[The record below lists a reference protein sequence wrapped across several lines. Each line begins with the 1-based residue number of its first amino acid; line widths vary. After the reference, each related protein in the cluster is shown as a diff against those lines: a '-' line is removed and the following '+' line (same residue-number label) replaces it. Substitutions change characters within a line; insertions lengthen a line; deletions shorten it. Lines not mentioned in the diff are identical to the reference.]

1 MPDTKRTP
9 KRNEAKTSQWT
20 DEEVAAM
27 QEHARELKAAKSGK
41 ADGAAELQAKIAAMP
56 EPDRSVARRVH
67 AVILGA
73 APELTQRL
81 WYGMPA
87 YYKDGKLIC
96 FFQPASK
103 FKARYHT
110 FGFEGN
116 AKLDDG
122 TMWATSWAITELTAP
137 DETRIAELVKQA
149 VS

>member
-1 MPDTKRTP
+1 MPDTKRRA
-9 KRNEAKTSQWT
+9 KRTDSSTAQWT

-41 ADGAAELQAKIAAMP
+41 ADGAAELQAKIAGMP
-56 EPDRSVARRVH
+56 EPDRSVAKRVH
-67 AVILGA
+67 AVVLEA
-73 APELTQRL
+73 APNLTQRL

-110 FGFEGN
+110 FGFEAS
-116 AKLDDG
+116 AKLDEG
-122 TMWATSWAITELTAP
+122 TMWATSWALTELTQA
-137 DETRIAELVKQA
+137 DEARIADLVKRA